1 MSTALI
7 ILYTSIACLS
17 LMVFTYQRKLHRR
30 TVEQADAERHRAH
43 ELHAQLQESFR
54 DNGILVRQLDSSC
67 PLCTEHKDIS

>member
-1 MSTALI
+1 MSTALAP
-7 ILYTSIACLS
+7 LYITIASLS
-17 LMVFTYQRKLHRR
+17 LLVFIYQRKLQRR
-30 TVEQADAERHRAH
+30 TAEQADAERHRAH